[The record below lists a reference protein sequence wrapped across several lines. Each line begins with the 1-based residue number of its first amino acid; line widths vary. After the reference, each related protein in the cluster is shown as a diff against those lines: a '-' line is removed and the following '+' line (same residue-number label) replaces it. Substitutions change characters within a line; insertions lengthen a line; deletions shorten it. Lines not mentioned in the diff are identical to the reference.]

1 MRVRLVDRVARVVLE
16 RIAPELLQ
24 SLARPPAR
32 GWRSGL
38 ILAVHHPEI
47 GAGRARDLGLN
58 ECVCSL
64 VQRHETPEAQES
76 PSLSALQ
83 RADSAC

>member
-1 MRVRLVDRVARVVLE
+1 MRVRFVDRVARVVLA
-16 RIAPELLQ
+16 RVAPGLLE

-38 ILAVHHPEI
+38 VLAVHHPQI
-47 GAGRARDLGLN
+47 GASLARDLGLN
-58 ECVCSL
+58 ERVCEL
-64 VQRHETPEAQES
+64 VQRHESPEAHES
-76 PSLSALQ
+76 ASLSALQ